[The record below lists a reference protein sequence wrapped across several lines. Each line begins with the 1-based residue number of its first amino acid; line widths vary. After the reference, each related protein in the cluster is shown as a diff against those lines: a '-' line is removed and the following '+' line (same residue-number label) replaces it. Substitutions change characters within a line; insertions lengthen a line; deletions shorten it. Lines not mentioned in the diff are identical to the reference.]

1 MSEINSLR
9 GIFRQAPYEN
19 GGGFHSVP
27 VQMSENSGPKSTLL
41 DSRDSHD
48 STRDSHDSTHDF
60 RDSAAP
66 ISSAPTAGE
75 RDTIVSAPV
84 PDIDK
89 EARLTLERLAKEGG
103 GWDPRRVTIPK
114 AREALRRGQE
124 PTRLLVKAW
133 KNALASTRPAVPA
146 RQESVADL
154 QAFDRVRM
162 LLPNPSPAQEAAD
175 SSTARIA
182 AFIAFATT
190 FIELVGRPAGAAE
203 IYDTAVLVYPVSFGR
218 PNARQVLEE
227 HYHGRLT
234 KTSNGQYWLKDS
246 AISADARPEPV
257 RYHSRRPST
266 VRAPTAE
273 TKSQAK
279 QKRDLARRTDFGD
292 FAAEHLLRIGYPAG
306 PYELYDAAKEAGKS
320 LDFARD
326 SARDI
331 LIRARHP
338 KLRKLRNGTFWLA
351 DRSDA
356 PEPPSGPYFNRKAR
370 LDYPALGQEL
380 VAILRARRSWLTT
393 PELKDRLSQRMRAAL
408 PSYHPSYSFSM
419 AAKHFPQLRLK
430 DSYWRLIDLPEDRPR
445 GLSLDQEAAIYA
457 IDICNVRGPSTVE
470 EITARL
476 PRYLVP
482 LIDLAESLERIAPSF
497 PSLQQ
502 KGTKWTV
509 DATKTIFARNER

>member
-1 MSEINSLR
+1 
-9 GIFRQAPYEN
+9 
-19 GGGFHSVP
+19 
-27 VQMSENSGPKSTLL
+27 MSENSGPESPAHDSP
-41 DSRDSHD
+41 DSRDSTRDWRD
-48 STRDSHDSTHDF
+48 STRDSRDSTAPNSSNPSGGEHDTTV
-60 RDSAAP
+60 STAP
-66 ISSAPTAGE
+66 APA
-75 RDTIVSAPV
+75 V
-84 PDIDK
+84 DK
-89 EARLTLERLAKEGG
+89 QARLTLERLAKEGG

-133 KNALASTRPAVPA
+133 KDALASTRPAVPA
-146 RQESVADL
+146 PQESVADL

-175 SSTARIA
+175 ASTARIA
-182 AFIAFATT
+182 AFIAFAAA

-203 IYDTAVLVYPVSFGR
+203 IYDTAVLVYPVGFR
-218 PNARQVLEE
+218 RANARQVLEE

-234 KTSNGQYWLKDS
+234 KTPNGQYWLKDS

-257 RYHSRRPST
+257 RYHSRRPSST
-266 VRAPTAE
+266 VLAPSGE

-279 QKRDLARRTDFGD
+279 QKRDLTRRMDFGD
-292 FAAEHLLRIGYPAG
+292 FAAEHMLRIGYPAG
-306 PYELYDAAKEAGKS
+306 PYELYDAAKEAGKH
-320 LDFARD
+320 LDFTRD

-338 KLRKLRNGTFWLA
+338 QLRRLRNGTFWLA
-351 DRSDA
+351 DRSDV
-356 PEPPSGPYFNRKAR
+356 PEPAPSVYFNRKAR
-370 LDYPALGQEL
+370 LDYAALGQEL
-380 VAILRARRSWLTT
+380 VAILTARRCALTT
-393 PELKDRLSQRMRAAL
+393 PELKDRLSQHICAVL
-408 PSYHPSYSFSM
+408 PPYHASYSFTM
-419 AAKHFPQLRLK
+419 AARHFPQLRLA
-430 DSYWRLIDLPEDRPR
+430 DGYWRLIDLPQDRPR

-470 EITARL
+470 EIAARL
-476 PRYLVP
+476 PRYLGP

-502 KGTKWTV
+502 KGPKWAV